1 MSTDQIVDVA
11 NKIIASLGLIFAGIF
26 AYYKFVKGRIYKFRL
41 EPNVSGEVVQKDGN
55 KYLIATI
62 YLKNIGISRI
72 PIQNEGSALSLYFA
86 EAGLDSIDDPYIM
99 EWNESIP
106 VAIFEDVEQ
115 LESEES
121 IGKKYLIS
129 LPAQVPPAIKM
140 ELRIVARGYE
150 WTATAIVI
158 S

>member
-1 MSTDQIVDVA
+1 MSTAQIVDVA
-11 NKIIASLGLIFAGIF
+11 NKIIASLGLILGGIF
-26 AYYKFVKGRIYKFRL
+26 AYYKFIKGRIYKFRL
-41 EPNVSGEVVQKDGN
+41 QPNVLGEVVQKDKN

-62 YLKNIGISRI
+62 HLKNIGISRI
-72 PIQNEGSALSLYFA
+72 PIQNEGSALSLYFSETA
-86 EAGLDSIDDPYIM
+86 FTALDEPYIM

-106 VAIFEDVEQ
+106 VSIFEDVEQ
-115 LESEES
+115 LESGET

-129 LPAQVPPAIKM
+129 LPHETPPAVKM
-140 ELRIVARGYE
+140 ELRIVAHEYE